1 MPNTVVN
8 AKSNELD
15 TRWAYTALDVKNRAY
30 AVPDEIMIDKNNGRI
45 WYKREDGQ
53 VVSYTPEVQDSGL
66 NEFALAV
73 SYAESAAQY
82 EIQFP
87 TTSGAVLANIDYPAV
102 DVFGDGSLSEITIES
117 PTAIS
122 KISAKSSLTSNTIF
136 VKIKTRETDADYVSL
151 LSAMYNYQNNKTDRD
166 NAEITYTITYANS
179 IGLSVSKTVTS
190 GIVLN
195 EMTAIRVPLPTDDDI
210 ASVIASLGTV
220 STITVKVDSVSFS
233 ALKSVYNPKVQSQA
247 DPYKSVMNA
256 DGLIVITDLYLA
268 TFVDKTTDVPTLD
281 VGSYAAFYGSL
292 SIKDRVDNTGGMTP
306 EEKETIDN
314 ITNTLTNTVEPK
326 LTEQD
331 TKISNLENTVQS
343 LQTQIGSAT
352 STIYKYTVPAEGDI
366 PKGATY
372 YQLFDVT
379 GTGDGVNV
387 TYTNMTTDI
396 NEIQKW
402 FADLMNQTA
411 GEATELRAG
420 ATEDPAESDM
430 IYVEVPDSN

>member
-102 DVFGDGSLSEITIES
+102 DVFGDGSLSEITIQS

-151 LSAMYNYQNNKTDRD
+151 LSSMYNYQNNKTDRE
-166 NAEITYTITYANS
+166 NAQITYTVTYANS

-210 ASVIASLGTV
+210 SSVTASLGTV
-220 STITVKVDSVSFS
+220 SSIKR
-233 ALKSVYNPKVQSQA
+233 N
-247 DPYKSVMNA
+247 
-256 DGLIVITDLYLA
+256 GIDLY
-268 TFVDKTTDVPTLD
+268 
-281 VGSYAAFYGSL
+281 
-292 SIKDRVDNTGGMTP
+292 RN
-306 EEKETIDN
+306 
-314 ITNTLTNTVEPK
+314 
-326 LTEQD
+326 
-331 TKISNLENTVQS
+331 
-343 LQTQIGSAT
+343 
-352 STIYKYTVPAEGDI
+352 
-366 PKGATY
+366 ATY
-372 YQLFDVT
+372 ST
-379 GTGDGVNV
+379 KGC
-387 TYTNMTTDI
+387 
-396 NEIQKW
+396 
-402 FADLMNQTA
+402 
-411 GEATELRAG
+411 
-420 ATEDPAESDM
+420 
-430 IYVEVPDSN
+430 SNR